1 MSRLTYPL
9 IALLATLSGGP
20 DLVSAQVQSPQQ
32 AEASSVWI
40 TRIDPPIS
48 VTLTPGSTVRF
59 LVEAEYTLAV
69 ADGRLA
75 LFIQGA
81 EPENARIASDVK
93 PIPRGSSKVSIEIE
107 AKIPPTRHVTVIT
120 AIFTGSSQPTQI
132 TDSRTFEVTRAA
144 QK

>member
-1 MSRLTYPL
+1 MSRFPYSL
-9 IALLATLSGGP
+9 IVFLATLSGGP
-20 DLVSAQVQSPQQ
+20 DLAFAQVQSPRP

-48 VTLTPGSTVRF
+48 VTLTPGSTVHFR
-59 LVEAEYTLAV
+59 VEAEYTLAV

-81 EPENARIASDVK
+81 ESEHGRIASDVK
-93 PIPRGSSKVSIEIE
+93 PITRGSGNVSIEIDV
-107 AKIPPTRHVTVIT
+107 KIPPTRHVNVIT
-120 AIFTGSSQPTQI
+120 AIFTDYGQPTGI
-132 TDSRTFEVTRAA
+132 TDSRTFEVSRAA

>member
-1 MSRLTYPL
+1 MSRLAYPL
-9 IALLATLSGGP
+9 IAFLATLSGGP
-20 DLVSAQVQSPQQ
+20 DLVSAQVQSPSQ
-32 AEASSVWI
+32 AEVSSVWI

-59 LVEAEYTLAV
+59 LVDAEYTLAV

-81 EPENARIASDVK
+81 ELENARIASDVT
-93 PIPRGSSKVSIEIE
+93 PITRGSSKVSFAVD
-107 AKIPPTRHVTVIT
+107 AKIPHTRHVDVIT
-120 AIFTGSSQPTQI
+120 AIYTGPNQPTQI
-132 TDSRTFEVTRAA
+132 TDSRVFEVTRAA